1 MPDAIQGKVLAV
13 SRSAKHGVG
22 KIPQDAIRLLAGLGV
37 EGDAHAGTT
46 VQHLYRMKLDPT
58 APNLAQVHFLH
69 AELFDEMASKGFA
82 LEAGTLGENV
92 LTQGIDLINLPTGTI
107 FRIGAEAVVEISGI
121 RDPCKQIDRIA
132 KGLTKTLFDRDIDGG
147 VVRKAGIMGVVVTG
161 GTVTPGDTIA
171 VTLPPEPHRRLV
183 VV

>member
-1 MPDAIQGKVLAV
+1 
-13 SRSAKHGVG
+13 HGVG
-22 KIPQDAIRLLAGLGV
+22 KIPHATIRLLTGLGV
-37 EGDAHAGTT
+37 EGDAHAGKT

-69 AELFDEMASKGFA
+69 AELFDEMAAQGFA

-121 RDPCKQIDRIA
+121 RNPCKQIDGVA
-132 KGLTKTLFDRDIDGG
+132 QGLTKALFDRDAAGQ
-147 VVRKAGIMGVVVTG
+147 VVRKAGIMGIVVSG
-161 GTVTPGDTIA
+161 GVVNPGDAIA
-171 VTLPPEPHRRLV
+171 VTLPPEPHRRLEV
-183 VV
+183 V